1 MAAKTNS
8 PFESLGSMVFSTNR
22 EMDFSP
28 QEEEIADVAPEKQRL
43 TVRKDTSGRK
53 GKIVT
58 LVQGFQG
65 GAQALE
71 ELGTLLKRHCGTGG
85 SAKDGEILIQGDVRQ
100 KVAAFLSN
108 KGYKVRTI

>member
-1 MAAKTNS
+1 MAKPS
-8 PFESLGSMVFSTNR
+8 SSFESLGSLVFSTNR
-22 EMDFSP
+22 EMDLAH
-28 QEEEIADVAPEKQRL
+28 QEEDIPDVAPEKQRL
-43 TVRKDTSGRK
+43 TVRRDTSGRK
-53 GKIVT
+53 GKVVT

-100 KVAAFLSN
+100 KAAAFLSG

>member
-28 QEEEIADVAPEKQRL
+28 QEEEIADVVPEKQRL

-65 GAQALE
+65 GARALE
-71 ELGTLLKRHCGTGG
+71 ELGALLKRHCGTGG

>member
-8 PFESLGSMVFSTNR
+8 PFESLGSMIFSTNR

-28 QEEEIADVAPEKQRL
+28 QEEEIADVVPEKQRL

-65 GAQALE
+65 GARALE
-71 ELGTLLKRHCGTGG
+71 ELGALLKRHCGTGG

>member
-1 MAAKTNS
+1 MAKTS
-8 PFESLGSMVFSTNR
+8 SSFESLGSLVFSTNR
-22 EMDFSP
+22 EMDLAP
-28 QEEEIADVAPEKQRL
+28 QEEDIPDVAPERQRL
-43 TVRKDTSGRK
+43 TVRRDTSGRK
-53 GKIVT
+53 GKVVT

-100 KVAAFLSN
+100 KAAAFLSG